1 MTALGYQVVRSPIRI
16 VLVGTSHPGNIGA
29 VARAMKNMA
38 LDELVLVKPHLF
50 PHPEASARASG
61 AEDILQQARIEPN
74 LIDGLAGCGLIL
86 ATTSRERDQNFRV
99 LDARAAA
106 RRAVEEAER
115 GPVAIMFGAE
125 RTGLTNDELQ
135 HAHALLC
142 IPANP
147 AHVSLNVAMAAQIVA
162 YEVMCARLERTGS
175 APRSIT
181 RPAVRLASPTELE
194 GMYIHLEQVLQE
206 IDFRDRTQTGTHL
219 MKRIRRLLQR
229 AEPDLNELN
238 ILRGILTAI
247 QQRRRRAGQDA

>member
-1 MTALGYQVVRSPIRI
+1 MHSPIRI
-16 VLVGTSHPGNIGA
+16 VLVETSHPGNIGA

-38 LDELVLVKPHLF
+38 LEQLVLVKPRTF
-50 PHPEASARASG
+50 PHTEASARASG
-61 AEDILQQARIEPN
+61 AEDILQQARVEPD
-74 LIDGLAGCGLIL
+74 LISALAGCGWVL

-125 RTGLTNDELQ
+125 RTGLTNDELK

-147 AHVSLNVAMAAQIVA
+147 EHASLNVAMAAQIVA
-162 YEVMCARLERTGS
+162 YEIMCARLERTQS

-181 RPAVRLASPTELE
+181 SPAVPLASPEELE
-194 GMYIHLEQVLQE
+194 RMYSHLEQVLEE

-229 AEPDLNELN
+229 AEPDLNEVN

-247 QQRRRRAGQDA
+247 QQRRRRAGQNA